1 MGVKMDRIMQRLDQ
15 VTEPIRSIGLYRY
28 DVNVERTFS
37 HGAWTNRIH
46 GFIRISAGDG
56 DRCGWGENIMAVNRE
71 ELDLKEWLTPLQD
84 LIGMP
89 IGKAVRTVMSR
100 LAELGSKRAEMVE
113 TALLDLAGQLLGQSA
128 LELLGLDGK
137 EPVPGLFCIL
147 ENDLEKVRERAQE
160 SWDQGY
166 RTHLKVKLFG
176 DIVLDKKIVE
186 AARDV
191 MGPETF
197 IVGDVNDGYRPKKSE
212 DNLDGIVAAMRILQE
227 AGLNA
232 CEDPASLTVPQWTRL
247 QHQAGALQL
256 LPDAPLRPAIE
267 AVRTVTAGMGGIYN
281 IHPGCAG
288 SLIHAVELARKIQS
302 FGARLMIGD
311 DSLVGPACT
320 VWQQLAI
327 GLTADW
333 VEALEKPGE
342 SDAFASCVISQ
353 VTSRTADSQVNMRGF
368 SPGFGLV
375 LDERQ
380 LRSCCRDYGKI

>member
-1 MGVKMDRIMQRLDQ
+1 MDMIMERLDQ
-15 VTEPIRSIGLYRY
+15 VTEPIRSIEVYRY
-28 DVNVERTFS
+28 DVNVGRTFS
-37 HGAWTNRIH
+37 HGTWKNRVH
-46 GFIRISAGDG
+46 GFIRISAGD
-56 DRCGWGENIMAVNRE
+56 RSGWGENIMAVNRE
-71 ELDLKEWLTPLQD
+71 ELDLNEWLSPLQD

-89 IGKAVRTVMSR
+89 IGEAVRTVMSR
-100 LAELGSKRAEMVE
+100 LVELGSKRAEMVE

-128 LELLGLDGK
+128 LELLGLTGK

-147 ENDLEKVRERAQE
+147 ENDTEKVRERAQE

-176 DIVLDKKIVE
+176 DITLDKKIVE
-186 AARDV
+186 AARAI

-212 DNLDGIVAAMRILQE
+212 ESLDGIVVAMSILHE

-232 CEDPASLTVPQWTRL
+232 CEDPASLTVPQWIEL
-247 QHQAGALQL
+247 QRQTDTLQL

-267 AVRTVTAGMGGIYN
+267 AVHSVRPGMGGIYN

-327 GLTADW
+327 GLSADW

-342 SDAFASCVISQ
+342 SDAFETCVIAQ
-353 VTSRTADSQVNMRGF
+353 VTSRTADSRVNLRSS

-375 LDERQ
+375 LDEVQ

>member
-1 MGVKMDRIMQRLDQ
+1 MIMERLSQ
-15 VTEPIRSIGLYRY
+15 VTEPIRSIELYRY
-28 DVNVERTFS
+28 DVNVQRTFS

-46 GFIRISAGDG
+46 GFIRISAGNQS
-56 DRCGWGENIMAVNRE
+56 GWGENIMAVNRE
-71 ELDLKEWLTPLQD
+71 ELDLNEWLSPLQE
-84 LIGMP
+84 LIGMS
-89 IGKAVRTVMSR
+89 IGEAVRTVTSR
-100 LAELGSKRAEMVE
+100 LTELCSKRAEMVE
-113 TALLDLAGQLLGQSA
+113 TALLDLAGHLLGQSA
-128 LELLGLDGK
+128 LDLLGLDGK

-147 ENDLEKVRERAQE
+147 ENDPEKVRVRAQE

-176 DIVLDKKIVE
+176 DIALDKKIVE
-186 AARDV
+186 AARDI

-197 IVGDVNDGYRPKKSE
+197 IVGDVNYGYRPKKSE
-212 DNLDGIVAAMRILQE
+212 DDLDGIVASLRILEE

-232 CEDPASLTVPQWTRL
+232 CEDPASLTMPQWIEL
-247 QHQAGALQL
+247 QRQVATLQL
-256 LPDAPLRPAIE
+256 LPDVPLRPAVE
-267 AVRTVTAGMGGIYN
+267 AARTVTAGMGGIYN

-327 GLTADW
+327 GLSADW

-342 SDAFASCVISQ
+342 SDAFETCVIAQ
-353 VTSRTADSQVNMRGF
+353 VTSRTADSEVNLRSD

-375 LDERQ
+375 LDAKQ
-380 LRSCCRDYGKI
+380 LRSVCPDYGQIGLV

>member
-1 MGVKMDRIMQRLDQ
+1 MDKIMERLDQ
-15 VTEPIRSIGLYRY
+15 VTEPIRSIELYRY

-56 DRCGWGENIMAVNRE
+56 DRVQCGWGENIMAVNRE

-89 IGKAVRTVMSR
+89 IGKAIRTVMSR

-113 TALLDLAGQLLGQSA
+113 TALLDLAGQLLGQSV

-166 RTHLKVKLFG
+166 RTHLKIKLFG

-197 IVGDVNDGYRPKKSE
+197 IVGDVNDGYRSKKSE

-232 CEDPASLTVPQWTRL
+232 CEDPASLTVPQWIEL
-247 QHQAGALQL
+247 QRQSGALQL

-267 AVRTVTAGMGGIYN
+267 AARSVTPGMGGIYN

-288 SLIHAVELARKIQS
+288 SLIHAVELARKIQN
-302 FGARLMIGD
+302 FGAKLMIGD

-327 GLTADW
+327 GLSADW

-342 SDAFASCVISQ
+342 SDAFQTCVITQ
-353 VTSRTADSQVNMRGF
+353 VTLRTADSRVSLRDL

-375 LDERQ
+375 LDERR